1 MKYINLW
8 ELLFIFNVNKIL
20 IQHQIWLGI
29 ISLNEAKTNFCEN
42 EKTAIM
48 ILLWSQQLCRNSPKI
63 WTHLVDYIAALLHP
77 LIQGWCLG
85 IKITN
90 VKLYAKFFFN
100 WKGDR
105 IFHQEIAWWQK
116 TNDHFRVSQRIRIRL
131 GSYSTLIIGPVC
143 VFLFIYFLLAR
154 ALLLYQTRLV
164 AFLWWC

>member
-1 MKYINLW
+1 MWKRKNCNYDFAMVPATVQEQPKNLNPSCG
-8 ELLFIFNVNKIL
+8 LYC
-20 IQHQIWLGI
+20 
-29 ISLNEAKTNFCEN
+29 SL
-42 EKTAIM
+42 TA
-48 ILLWSQQLCRNSPKI
+48 
-63 WTHLVDYIAALLHP
+63 P

-90 VKLYAKFFFN
+90 IKLYATFFFN

-105 IFHQEIAWWQK
+105 IFHQEVAWWQK

-131 GSYSTLIIGPVC
+131 GSYSTLINGPVC
-143 VFLFIYFLLAR
+143 VCLFIYFLLAR